1 MSIAVVTDSTSDL
14 PVELAKQHDIT
25 VVPLN
30 VHIEDETFLDG
41 ITISADEMYRR
52 LPDQK
57 VIPTTSAP
65 SVGTFLEVYEKL
77 AKTHDEIIS
86 IHISAKLSLTHG
98 AAVNAAAEMKEQGT
112 RVEVID
118 TEQASM
124 ALGWTAVQVA
134 EKIASGGSLDDA
146 VALAKSSSKR
156 ASFVGMV
163 NTLEY
168 LVRGGCIGKAQ
179 GFVGSLLRIRPILT
193 LKDGEAHP
201 AGRAR
206 NRTKGIARVK
216 EMVAEAAPLDK
227 LAVLYTTDK
236 ADAEAIAKD
245 IAEFAPDGAPIVAQL
260 GPVVGNYV
268 GPGTLGLGLV
278 RSASSDGSTST
289 GTSA

>member
-14 PVELAKQHDIT
+14 PVDLAKQHGISI
-25 VVPLN
+25 VPLN

-41 ITISADEMYRR
+41 VTISADEMYRR

-65 SVGTFLEVYEKL
+65 SVGSFLELYEKL
-77 AKTHDEIIS
+77 AETHDEIIS
-86 IHISAKLSLTHG
+86 IHISSKLSLTHG
-98 AAVNAAAEMKEQGT
+98 AAVNAAAEMKEKGT

-124 ALGWTAVQVA
+124 ALGWTTVQVA
-134 EKIASGGSLDDA
+134 ELIASGGTIEDA
-146 VALAKSSSKR
+146 VALAKSSSER

-163 NTLEY
+163 DTLEY
-168 LVRGGCIGKAQ
+168 LVRGGRIGKAQ
-179 GFVGSLLRIRPILT
+179 GFVGTLLRIRPILT
-193 LKDGEAHP
+193 LINGEAHP

-206 NRTKGIARVK
+206 NRTKGIARIK

-227 LAVLYTTDK
+227 LAILYTTDR
-236 ADAEAIAKD
+236 ADAEEIAKGV
-245 IAEFAPDGAPIVAQL
+245 AEFAPDGSPIIAQL
-260 GPVVGNYV
+260 GPVVGNYL

-278 RSASSDGSTST
+278 SSESGNATA
-289 GTSA
+289 GNAE